1 MKNFKLEKEFYS
13 EKNFKILEEVL
24 LETVDKNKLKDNY
37 KLFIFNSMEQVFNNI
52 KIPENLNTKDKKKYL
67 TLLNKQ
73 VLSNI
78 VSNSQSQHPQS
89 QPPQYLQ
96 SQPPQSQ
103 SQHPQSQSQSQ
114 HPQHPQHPQQ
124 SQSQHPQPQYLQS
137 QHPQPQPQPQH
148 PQSQHPQPQHLQSQH
163 PQPQHP
169 QPQSQSQHPQQSI
182 QQYQEVKPF
191 QSFGMPMLDST
202 QFSIFPESNLKNRDL
217 QTFYSRNFTPPVTN
231 PILHPEKQIENF
243 PPPQQDRTPS
253 NNTKKMF
260 SKIEEERTNEK
271 NIKKPPQIDFTL
283 PLNTKE
289 NINHENKFQELMKKR
304 EIDDITLNKDLNTDK
319 NILNSNK
326 IDNSKTNS
334 YKIHQEIDNSFFSN
348 KNSNLEYNSI
358 VDGLDDNLLNMDDII
373 DTPHIKHPNISN
385 QTPERQNNQTF
396 PERQNNQTFPER
408 YGQTP
413 ERQNNQTPER
423 QNNQTPEK
431 QNNQTPERYGQTPER
446 YGQTPERYVQLSEK
460 IEKTIYLTILS
471 KYRNTDIYPSPTN
484 FTLSLKKKESNIVK
498 LSDEILFKE
507 TFPDENNE
515 FILNDIIN
523 INNIISIECLDV
535 VIPKNDF
542 ILQEPYLWLCIN
554 EWSSSNIG
562 TGVPNGAFARLKPI
576 SFDKE
581 SPYITLRPHI
591 LERQSPLK
599 MSDTLTLKI
608 VTSDGEPIDIE
619 DRVELKTI
627 QYVNNS
633 INLETDKNIKEN
645 DLIYIYSLYDE
656 VIGFYPNVYIH
667 SLTVNKSKQNIS
679 FRLFLD
685 KDANISDNKIGKFID
700 KDTKIRIIASK
711 YLSVGDLFVIDVDK
725 ETNKYKILDIKDDI
739 ITIDYKKNIKKI
751 TRIGFIKQKKEGYSS
766 KNKQDIHYKS
776 GVQIKKVDVSESISK
791 LHLKNYT
798 FDNTNQYFLLQR
810 NKQIS
815 YMFRITYLES

>member
-1 MKNFKLEKEFYS
+1 M
-13 EKNFKILEEVL
+13 
-24 LETVDKNKLKDNY
+24 
-37 KLFIFNSMEQVFNNI
+37 
-52 KIPENLNTKDKKKYL
+52 
-67 TLLNKQ
+67 
-73 VLSNI
+73 
-78 VSNSQSQHPQS
+78 
-89 QPPQYLQ
+89 
-96 SQPPQSQ
+96 
-103 SQHPQSQSQSQ
+103 
-114 HPQHPQHPQQ
+114 
-124 SQSQHPQPQYLQS
+124 
-137 QHPQPQPQPQH
+137 
-148 PQSQHPQPQHLQSQH
+148 
-163 PQPQHP
+163 
-169 QPQSQSQHPQQSI
+169 
-182 QQYQEVKPF
+182 
-191 QSFGMPMLDST
+191 
-202 QFSIFPESNLKNRDL
+202 
-217 QTFYSRNFTPPVTN
+217 
-231 PILHPEKQIENF
+231 
-243 PPPQQDRTPS
+243 
-253 NNTKKMF
+253 
-260 SKIEEERTNEK
+260 
-271 NIKKPPQIDFTL
+271 
-283 PLNTKE
+283 
-289 NINHENKFQELMKKR
+289 
-304 EIDDITLNKDLNTDK
+304 
-319 NILNSNK
+319 
-326 IDNSKTNS
+326 
-334 YKIHQEIDNSFFSN
+334 
-348 KNSNLEYNSI
+348 

-385 QTPERQNNQTF
+385 QSNQSNQANQTFPERHNNQIPERHNNQIPERQNNQT
-396 PERQNNQTFPER
+396 PDRQNNQIPERYGQTPERHNNQIPER

-423 QNNQTPEK
+423 
-431 QNNQTPERYGQTPER
+431 YGQTP
-446 YGQTPERYVQLSEK
+446 EK

-535 VIPKNDF
+535 VIPKNNF

-627 QYVNNS
+627 QSVNNS
-633 INLETDKNIKEN
+633 INLEIDKNIKEN

-739 ITIDYKKNIKKI
+739 ITIDYNKNIKKI

-776 GVQIKKVDVSESISK
+776 GVQIKNVDVSESISK

-798 FDNTNQYFLLQR
+798 FDNTNKYFLLQR

>member
-1 MKNFKLEKEFYS
+1 
-13 EKNFKILEEVL
+13 
-24 LETVDKNKLKDNY
+24 
-37 KLFIFNSMEQVFNNI
+37 
-52 KIPENLNTKDKKKYL
+52 
-67 TLLNKQ
+67 
-73 VLSNI
+73 
-78 VSNSQSQHPQS
+78 
-89 QPPQYLQ
+89 
-96 SQPPQSQ
+96 
-103 SQHPQSQSQSQ
+103 
-114 HPQHPQHPQQ
+114 
-124 SQSQHPQPQYLQS
+124 
-137 QHPQPQPQPQH
+137 
-148 PQSQHPQPQHLQSQH
+148 
-163 PQPQHP
+163 
-169 QPQSQSQHPQQSI
+169 
-182 QQYQEVKPF
+182 
-191 QSFGMPMLDST
+191 MLDSS

-253 NNTKKMF
+253 NNTQKMF

-334 YKIHQEIDNSFFSN
+334 NKIDNSKTNSNKIDNSKTNSYKIHQEIDNSFFSN
-348 KNSNLEYNSI
+348 KNSNLEYNSM

-385 QTPERQNNQTF
+385 QSNQSNQANQTFPERHNNQIPERHNNQIPERQNNQT
-396 PERQNNQTFPER
+396 PDRQNNQIPERYGQTPERHNNQIPER

-423 QNNQTPEK
+423 
-431 QNNQTPERYGQTPER
+431 YGQTP
-446 YGQTPERYVQLSEK
+446 EK

-535 VIPKNDF
+535 VIPKNNF

-627 QYVNNS
+627 QSVNNS
-633 INLETDKNIKEN
+633 INLEIDKNIKEN

-739 ITIDYKKNIKKI
+739 ITIDYNKNIKKI

-776 GVQIKKVDVSESISK
+776 GVQIKNVDVSESISK

-798 FDNTNQYFLLQR
+798 FDNTNKYFLLQR